1 MPRKPIVRYS
11 VRLGQAEF
19 VPPLSRRPFLQ
30 RLTPL
35 AWLCVLAVIG
45 GLGVVIVPRVRLR
58 VEAARPIVVATAISR
73 ASTPP
78 TLPKITPAVEPQITT
93 APPQVTSVMTSTNP
107 APSTTIREIE
117 THIKQYYS
125 LVKQMPLQMY
135 LADKD
140 FLLPMF
146 FVDEPLRESEKAI
159 SERHEYVRID
169 SGDVTVNVVE
179 VSPDGLTA
187 TVQVSLKNWMTSTL
201 DTRTGQ
207 QKGQAVQQKNL
218 IQIMGVQFDAADQR
232 WKIASV
238 TQ

>member
-1 MPRKPIVRYS
+1 
-11 VRLGQAEF
+11 
-19 VPPLSRRPFLQ
+19 
-30 RLTPL
+30 
-35 AWLCVLAVIG
+35 
-45 GLGVVIVPRVRLR
+45 
-58 VEAARPIVVATAISR
+58 
-73 ASTPP
+73 
-78 TLPKITPAVEPQITT
+78 
-93 APPQVTSVMTSTNP
+93 MTSTNP